1 MLVTWRGKA
10 FLRVLLMANY
20 LPSCDEH
27 HVHNAAL
34 SKKYET

>member
-1 MLVTWRGKA
+1 MLVTWRGKT

-27 HVHNAAL
+27 PVHIAAL
-34 SKKYET
+34 SEKYET